1 MRNHHPRLSAL
12 RLCLASLLLA
22 GTCLAADPVTPLG
35 PGTTPSLSADRAV
48 PAFAL
53 PVPESERERSYL
65 GVSGT
70 GTFNIGQID
79 AEVLLIEVFSFYCPL
94 CQMAA
99 AHVNE
104 LYEKIQQDPRLRG
117 RVKLIGIGVTNTA
130 YEVGAYKE
138 RYKVPFPLF
147 PDKEVVITEQLGVR
161 GTPTFI
167 GVKLNDGGRHQ
178 RFHFSEGGFADPQ
191 QFLNGIV
198 ERSGLQKE
206 VQR

>member
-1 MRNHHPRLSAL
+1 MKNHLPRLAIVL
-12 RLCLASLLLA
+12 WLFSLLLA
-22 GTCLAADPVTPLG
+22 GTCPAAAPVTSVGPGETPALSAADG
-35 PGTTPSLSADRAV
+35 AV
-48 PAFAL
+48 PALVL
-53 PVPESERERSYL
+53 PIPASEGERSYL
-65 GVSGT
+65 GLSGT
-70 GTFNIGQID
+70 GTFSIGQIA

-104 LYEKIQQDPRLRG
+104 LYEKIEQDPRLRG

-130 YEVGAYKE
+130 YEVGAYKD

-147 PDKEVVITEQLGVR
+147 PDKDVAMTSQLGVR

-167 GVKLNDGGRHQ
+167 GLRLNDGGKHQ

-191 QFLNGIV
+191 QFLDGIV
-198 ERSGLQKE
+198 KRSGLKQE